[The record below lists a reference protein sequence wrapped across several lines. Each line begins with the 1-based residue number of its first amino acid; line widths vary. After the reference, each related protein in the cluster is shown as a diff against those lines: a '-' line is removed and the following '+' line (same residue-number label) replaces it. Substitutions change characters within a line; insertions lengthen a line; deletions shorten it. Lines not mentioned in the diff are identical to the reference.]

1 MDKGAPRQPQI
12 RTNYRIR
19 VPEVRVIDADG
30 TQLGVMSSHDAI
42 RLALDKSLDL
52 VEVNPKADPPVCK
65 VMDFG
70 KYKYEQKKSA
80 NTARKNTN
88 VILTK
93 EVKVRPKTDEHDLDT
108 KIRHLRRFLEE
119 GNKAKITVRFR
130 GREITHPEKGQEVLD
145 EILHA
150 LEGVIV
156 VENKPSL
163 EGKQMSMLIAPKP
176 GSVKRPPTP
185 AAAPTAAAPTAAAP
199 TAAAP
204 APTPPQP
211 AAAPTDASARH

>member
-42 RLALDKSLDL
+42 RLALDKALDL

-80 NTARKNTN
+80 NTARKNTKT
-88 VILTK
+88 VETK

-145 EILHA
+145 EILQA
-150 LEGVIV
+150 LEGTIN
-156 VENKPSL
+156 VEVKPSL
-163 EGKQMSMLIAPKP
+163 EGKQMSMIIAPKP
-176 GSVKRPPTP
+176 GSVKRPPTAPGAP
-185 AAAPTAAAPTAAAP
+185 AVAGVA
-199 TAAAP
+199 

-211 AAAPTDASARH
+211 AAPAADATRR

>member
-30 TQLGVMSSHDAI
+30 TQLGVMSSQDAI
-42 RLALDKSLDL
+42 RLALEKSLDL

-70 KYKYEQKKSA
+70 RYKYEQKKSA
-80 NTARKNTN
+80 NNAKKNTKT
-88 VILTK
+88 VETK

-150 LEGVIV
+150 LEGTIN
-156 VENKPSL
+156 VEVKPSL
-163 EGKQMSMLIAPKP
+163 EGKQMSMIIAPKP
-176 GSVKRPPTP
+176 SAVKRPAQASTPSQAAPP
-185 AAAPTAAAPTAAAP
+185 AADAP
-199 TAAAP
+199 
-204 APTPPQP
+204 
-211 AAAPTDASARH
+211 RR

>member
-42 RLALDKSLDL
+42 RLALDKALDL

-80 NTARKNTN
+80 NTARKNTKT
-88 VILTK
+88 VETK

-145 EILHA
+145 EILQA
-150 LEGVIV
+150 LEGTIN
-156 VENKPSL
+156 VEVKPSL
-163 EGKQMSMLIAPKP
+163 EGKQMSMIIAPKP
-176 GSVKRPPTP
+176 GSIKRPPTP
-185 AAAPTAAAPTAAAP
+185 PG
-199 TAAAP
+199 AP
-204 APTPPQP
+204 AVPGAVAQTPPQP
-211 AAAPTDASARH
+211 VAAPAVDATRR

>member
-42 RLALDKSLDL
+42 RLALDKALDL

-80 NTARKNTN
+80 NTARKNTKT
-88 VILTK
+88 VETK

-145 EILHA
+145 EILQA
-150 LEGVIV
+150 LEGTIN
-156 VENKPSL
+156 VEVKPSL
-163 EGKQMSMLIAPKP
+163 EGKQMSMIIAPKP
-176 GSVKRPPTP
+176 GSIKRPPTP
-185 AAAPTAAAPTAAAP
+185 PGAPAVPGAV
-199 TAAAP
+199 

-211 AAAPTDASARH
+211 AAAPAVDATRR